1 MPDLPHRHPSMKCWV
16 KTTTHFELQ
25 SGDGRARSCS
35 RTEIIMAGHRE
46 VNEPCSSWIVTS
58 RHKLVESCLQSD
70 VLSIRKCA

>member
-1 MPDLPHRHPSMKCWV
+1 
-16 KTTTHFELQ
+16 
-25 SGDGRARSCS
+25 
-35 RTEIIMAGHRE
+35 MAGHRE